1 MMNLLPDLMVA
12 IGSLLVVVGLLLL
25 FGARR
30 EDVID
35 LRDAPIELDAGPS
48 YEPLAIEARA
58 SSSSSRDE

>member
-12 IGSLLVVVGLLLL
+12 VGSVLFTVGLLLL

-35 LRDAPIELDAGPS
+35 LREPPLELEPAR
-48 YEPLAIEARA
+48 YEPLAIEAKA

>member
-35 LRDAPIELDAGPS
+35 LRDPPLELEPA
-48 YEPLAIEARA
+48 YEPLAIEAKA
-58 SSSSSRDE
+58 SSSSSRDA